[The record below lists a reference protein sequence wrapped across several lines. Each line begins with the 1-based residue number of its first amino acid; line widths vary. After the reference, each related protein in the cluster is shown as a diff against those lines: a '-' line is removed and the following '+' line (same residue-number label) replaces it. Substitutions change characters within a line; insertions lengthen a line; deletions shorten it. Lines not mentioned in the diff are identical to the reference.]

1 MKKCFSLVL
10 LLALLL
16 VGCVEEQQPTVSL
29 PDYSDPIASYDT
41 ESYLNPDHE
50 GSMEETSVGGESN
63 QNGFSVKYKK
73 YEYQGNDLVII
84 LVENKTEKHYS
95 VTVNGY
101 YLNDDG
107 SVMQTET
114 KSFEGFAAGFSNY
127 FIFSPGTQF
136 DNFDYTMDFQLF
148 EEDPAAKYMV
158 MSGVTLDCRKWRGI
172 EGELPDYYVGVSS
185 NFYIAHTYNA
195 SLYFGA
201 DFLVL
206 DKNDNIFF
214 VDQQLVQ
221 KDISPLKEGQDI
233 KARSTERFMFYD
245 ENVLWENV
253 DEYVLPDE
261 LNGEITGIVAFKWI
275 DYRGKIQ

>member
-1 MKKCFSLVL
+1 MKKYFSLVL

-16 VGCVEEQQPTVSL
+16 VGCAEEQQPTVSL

-50 GSMEETSVGGESN
+50 SSKEETSVGGESD
-63 QNGFSVKYKK
+63 QNGFSVKFKK
-73 YEYQGNDLVII
+73 YEYKENDLVIM

-95 VTVNGY
+95 ITINGN

-136 DNFDYTMDFQLF
+136 DNFDYTMDFQPF
-148 EEDPAAKYMV
+148 EEDPASKYMV

-172 EGELPDYYVGVSS
+172 EGELPDYYVGVST
-185 NFYIAHTYNA
+185 NFHIAHTYNA

-233 KARSTERFMFYD
+233 KTRSTERFMFYD

-275 DYRGKIQ
+275 DYQGKIQ

>member
-1 MKKCFSLVL
+1 MKKMICFLTVL
-10 LLALLL
+10 TLLL
-16 VGCVEEQQPTVSL
+16 VGCAADSAEQTSL
-29 PDYSDPIASYDT
+29 PDYSDPIGSYDT
-41 ESYLNPDHE
+41 ESLLTPE
-50 GSMEETSVGGESN
+50 GNKSEEPSDNVQEETTED
-63 QNGFSVKYKK
+63 GFAVKYKK
-73 YEYQGNDLVII
+73 YDYQGNNLVVMH
-84 LVENKTEKHYS
+84 VENKTDKHYTL
-95 VTVNGY
+95 TVNGR
-101 YLNDDG
+101 YLNADG
-107 SVMQTET
+107 SIKQTERKT
-114 KSFEGFAAGFSNY
+114 FEGFAAGFANY
-127 FIFSPGTQF
+127 FIFQPNTMF
-136 DNFDYTMDFQLF
+136 DGFDYTMEFEPF
-148 EEDPAAKYMV
+148 EEDPASKYMV

-185 NFYIAHTYNA
+185 NFHIAHTYNA

-206 DKNDNIFF
+206 DKNDNVFF

-233 KARSTERFMFYD
+233 KTYSTERFMFYD

-275 DYRGKIQ
+275 DYQGKH